1 MFAESVSALRLKGY
15 RAKCIMVFFFF
26 FFLVKKAY
34 REEHREGLGQE
45 RGGASALRF

>member
-26 FFLVKKAY
+26 SGQKKHTERNIGRGWDR
-34 REEHREGLGQE
+34 REVGP
-45 RGGASALRF
+45 AL